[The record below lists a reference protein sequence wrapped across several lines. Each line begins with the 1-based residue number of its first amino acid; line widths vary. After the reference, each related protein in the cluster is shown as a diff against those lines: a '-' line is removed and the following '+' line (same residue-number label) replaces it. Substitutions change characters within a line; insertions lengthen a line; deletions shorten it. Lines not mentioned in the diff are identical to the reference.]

1 MGGKNSYAS
10 IKRYQD
16 KAYDTLTVRALKG
29 QRSII
34 KDHAASRGESVNAF
48 INRAI
53 REAMDRDTGAGPVA
67 AGLIAAEPE
76 RVEAPGHTGT
86 DCLTRF
92 RQRTTLMTEGGTPME
107 VLSCRVNAAR
117 ADAFQAFCAEN
128 GTSISRALKSY
139 VCMCL
144 KEQEETE
151 ES

>member
-1 MGGKNSYAS
+1 MPTS
-10 IKRYQD
+10 
-16 KAYDTLTVRALKG
+16 KAQQKAVQKYKKEKYDCVLLTMKPKG
-29 QRSII
+29 QLDAM
-34 KDHAASRGESVNAF
+34 KAHAASRGESVNAF

-53 REAMDRDTGAGPVA
+53 REAMDRDTGAGT
-67 AGLIAAEPE
+67 AAEPE
-76 RVEAPGHTGT
+76 RVEVPGHTGT
-86 DCLTRF
+86 DYLVRF